1 MSLLDLSSDLSRFR
15 SEVSR
20 EPKSSPEASKAT
32 TNKNFATFQPITEKL
47 SQYSS
52 AVSRVEPKKLEE
64 SLKDTRLDDIRKF
77 AMENLIINQVSKY
90 STINTTYDT
99 RNINGVSLE
108 QIASR
113 LNQINQREF
122 VSQLNRSDVLI
133 TTAERGTNNL
143 QSPIEVN
150 VADRGTNNLVSP
162 TDVNSVEVGTN
173 NLVSPTDV
181 LPDTYGTNN
190 LVSPVDVNESI
201 SGQNNLTSPLD
212 VKPIPGDASDNIT
225 NPDIGINTIPLSLDR
240 SGQSV
245 QINTDLLSP
254 INNVINPDVAL
265 LPTTLTF
272 DRVGQSAQIITET
285 IKQGLVVDPDTQVL
299 RMENGTF
306 HLNDES
312 RLNPDGQPIRFVTT
326 SRLAERTLPREIDS
340 ERYDGES
347 QQLTDNSRLNLDSV
361 FKTNPAGRH
370 ENPDESR
377 LSIIGTQEINV
388 FQDTNARGFIVRA
401 QKNETR
407 YTGQSSFSWDGAP
420 PSTNF
425 ITDIN
430 GDGFQTF
437 TQPLETSYN
446 AESSIFGFVNIP
458 ETDFFDVT
466 KQYTSEGFKSFV
478 LSLQSAYQLDSSV
491 FGWSG
496 NREQAPTTNYFDL
509 QGTSTTDGFHKFAQ
523 LLDSKYVVDASQ
535 FDWDGNRT
543 EAPEVNYFDLTGR
556 NTTTGFHK
564 FASLYDTKYVP
575 ESSVYDWDGTRQ
587 NAPEVNYFDLS
598 SQHTTTGFHKFAS
611 LYDTKY
617 IPESSLYDWDG
628 TRENAPEVNY
638 FDLTTQHT
646 TAGFHRFAQL
656 YDTKYIPES
665 SIYDWDGNRTSAPEV
680 NYFDISGQYT
690 TIGFHRFAQIY
701 DTKYIPESSRFDWD
715 GVRSSSPEV
724 NYFDITGQ
732 FTTKG
737 FHRLAEL
744 YETKYIP
751 ESSQFD
757 WDGTR
762 TSAPEVNYFDLT
774 GTHTT
779 SGFHRLA
786 QLYDSKYVKDSSI
799 FDFDGTRQD
808 APVTDYFQNQNT
820 SGFTK
825 FPTALQTEY
834 ETESSRFT
842 FTGNLPNPIDYFT
855 NEKSSGFTLR
865 PQKLQTEY
873 VTDISEFTFK
883 GSSQQAPTVNYFTND
898 SNTGFTSFAQ
908 SLVSEYQSDVSR
920 FTFAG
925 NRQQSPAVN
934 NIVDSNGV
942 GFTTLSQI
950 LETKYIAESSR
961 YSWVGNRTQAPS
973 VDYFSVEPNS
983 VTGFD
988 TFFTNPAETKLSYE
1002 PSRFSFGGAKNVSPI
1017 RNAPYTTFFGFRPQE
1032 RTGFMV
1038 GMDNPNASLY
1048 PIVNP
1053 KLSVNDSPDTRLGI
1067 ETQRGKRG
1075 ISSTQQ
1081 GEIYAPLSLGRRPW
1095 ADGTL
1100 FATLDNQISNVVTN
1114 APAGA
1119 FNNKYELSMLNTT
1132 NRTGYLTEWART
1144 RRSPSPL
1151 DNQYNK
1157 YKLQNE
1163 SVNFEPAFFFQPY
1176 IVRGIQRDGEV
1187 ENQRWGFGAGIDE
1200 GVVRGGYVTKVER
1213 QLADTIRLGKW
1224 FASVKGLL
1232 FSAKQTGLQSMN
1244 PNVDVDPRTPT
1255 ANVFFGAANILGLN
1269 TGGEFD
1275 LDNYNFVG
1283 GKLSATQFFNP
1294 ASLIAN
1300 VSSAADGVH
1309 IARHGIVLNASEYL
1323 NKYEKATVNREL
1335 NQLFVDVNYSS
1346 FSNLPTPSESNRDP
1360 GGTTGKG
1367 YNRLIGLMREMIP
1380 NSFSPLINSSPTAT
1394 DPASV
1399 QSKKAAA
1406 LTKEMFGKSNI
1417 VRLSSPFGGAQ
1428 SYLGVGGTTIRKSS
1442 HPYLTFYNTAPNLYN
1457 QTKEP
1462 QYLDSAKRESFF
1474 GAIEETTYKDRLKSE
1489 QSNNDGKDFYGIL
1502 RALTKILTN
1511 APNDP
1516 IGGTLPPNFKET
1528 IPTQA
1533 STKNRIEKLSPL
1545 NPKYELPLDRL
1556 QRITE
1561 ANASR
1566 GGSPLHM
1573 GISNEAIDNNPIKK
1587 YRVASYDKLQKVRK
1601 GEGNRT
1607 DRFNDFRYDL
1617 NLTGSDAFITKP
1629 DLVDFKQKN
1638 LEDWYGMGNPG
1649 KVGAKRDNP
1658 AVTNVLHRKQ
1668 NFGIDGGKKGNDDIR
1683 TYPVPVLKP
1692 GQEFRGDRINI
1703 IDYKRANFNLNKNSV
1718 YEKGQYA
1725 DPSLPGKDDLVEFY
1739 FSSVVLSGHNYCP
1752 AEVIVFRA
1760 TFDSIQDNHSPSW
1773 NPIKYMGRA
1782 DPLYVY
1788 QGYERSI
1795 SFGFTVHIGSRDE
1808 MKASWR
1814 KLNYL
1819 ASWTAPEYTK
1829 AGFIRGPLIRLNIGN
1844 LYRKM
1849 PGFLSSL
1856 SYTFDN
1862 TNGHWETANLDAD
1875 NIKNS
1880 ASGPGVLQLPKTIQ
1894 VSCEFTP
1901 VGVYRPEFRG
1911 VMYSL
1916 YEDRGNP
1923 ENGLIPIDP
1932 NSVNYFKTYDDI
1944 GMESPE
1950 NDNLMPV
1957 RVNDVD
1963 KNLIENLQ
1971 DGTPENL
1978 GQN

>member
-90 STINTTYDT
+90 SNINTTYDT

-201 SGQNNLTSPLD
+201 SGQNNLTSPSD
-212 VKPIPGDASDNIT
+212 VKPIPDDASDNIT

-326 SRLAERTLPREIDS
+326 SRLSERSLPREIDD
-340 ERYDGES
+340 EKYNGES
-347 QQLTDNSRLNLDSV
+347 QQLQDNSRLNLDLVSL
-361 FKTNPAGRH
+361 TNPTGRH

-377 LSIIGTQEINV
+377 LSIIGTQEVNF
-388 FQDTNARGFIVRA
+388 FQDTNAKGFVVRA
-401 QKNETR
+401 QKGETQ
-407 YTGQSSFSWDGAP
+407 YTGQSSFTWNGTP
-420 PSTNF
+420 PATNF
-425 ITDIN
+425 ITDVN

-437 TQPLETSYN
+437 TQPLETAYN
-446 AESSIFGFVNIP
+446 TESSIFGFTNIP

-478 LSLQSAYQLDSSV
+478 LSLQSAYQPDSSV

-496 NREQAPTTNYFDL
+496 KREEAPTTNYFDL
-509 QGTSTTDGFHKFAQ
+509 QGTSTTEGFHKFAQ

-535 FDWDGNRT
+535 FDWDGVRDAAPETNYFDLNSQHTTTGFHKFAQIFDSKYIVDSSQFDWDGVRDS
-543 EAPEVNYFDLTGR
+543 APEVNYFDL
-556 NTTTGFHK
+556 N
-564 FASLYDTKYVP
+564 
-575 ESSVYDWDGTRQ
+575 
-587 NAPEVNYFDLS
+587 

-628 TRENAPEVNY
+628 TRDAAPEVNY
-638 FDLTTQHT
+638 FDLNSQHT
-646 TAGFHRFAQL
+646 TTGFHKFAAI

-665 SIYDWDGNRTSAPEV
+665 SIYDWDGT
-680 NYFDISGQYT
+680 
-690 TIGFHRFAQIY
+690 
-701 DTKYIPESSRFDWD
+701 
-715 GVRSSSPEV
+715 RSTSPEV
-724 NYFDITGQ
+724 NYFDLGGN
-732 FTTKG
+732 FTTTG
-737 FHRLAEL
+737 FHRLAEI
-744 YETKYIP
+744 YDTKYIP

-757 WDGTR
+757 WDGNRSTSPEVNYFDLSGKFTTSGFHRLAELYDTKYIPESSEFDWDGTR
-762 TSAPEVNYFDLT
+762 ATSPEVNYFDLT

-779 SGFHRLA
+779 TGFHRLA
-786 QLYDSKYVKDSSI
+786 QIYDSKYVKDSSI
-799 FDFDGTRQD
+799 FDFDGGRQD
-808 APVTDYFQNQNT
+808 APVTDYFQNQNA

-825 FPTALQTEY
+825 FPTPLETEY
-834 ETESSRFT
+834 QTESSRFT
-842 FTGNLPNPIDYFT
+842 FTGNLPKPIDYFT
-855 NEKSSGFTLR
+855 NTFNTGFTLR
-865 PQKLQTEY
+865 AQKLETEY
-873 VTDISEFTFK
+873 LSDISEFTFK
-883 GSSQQAPTVNYFTND
+883 GTSQEAPTVNYFDNTV
-898 SNTGFTSFAQ
+898 NTGFTSFVQ
-908 SLVSEYQSDVSR
+908 QFVSEYTPDISR
-920 FTFAG
+920 FTFVGSKQDA
-925 NRQQSPAVN
+925 PAVN
-934 NIVDSNGV
+934 YISDVNAT
-942 GFTTLSQI
+942 GFTTFQQA
-950 LETKYIAESSR
+950 LETKYTGDPSR
-961 YSWVGNRTQAPS
+961 FTWVGNRPQAPS
-973 VDYFSVEPNS
+973 VDYFNVSGNGVD
-983 VTGFD
+983 GFN
-988 TFFTNPAETKLSYE
+988 TFFTNPSETKLSID
-1002 PSRFSFGGAKNVSPI
+1002 PSKFSFAASKNVSPI

-1038 GMDNPNASLY
+1038 GMDNPNSSLY
-1048 PIVNP
+1048 PIINP

-1067 ETQRGKRG
+1067 ETQRGNRG

-1187 ENQRWGFGAGIDE
+1187 ENQRWGFGVGVDDGI
-1200 GVVRGGYVTKVER
+1200 VRGGTVTQTER
-1213 QLADTIRLGKW
+1213 ILADTIRIGKW

-1232 FSAKQTGLQSMN
+1232 FNVKQLGLQAMN
-1244 PNVDVDPRTPT
+1244 PNVDIDPDTITSRV
-1255 ANVFFGAANILGLN
+1255 NGEDSFLGI
-1269 TGGEFD
+1269 
-1275 LDNYNFVG
+1275 
-1283 GKLSATQFFNP
+1283 SATQFFNP
-1294 ASLIAN
+1294 ASLLAN
-1300 VSSAADGVH
+1300 VSSARAGVH
-1309 IARHGIVLNASEYL
+1309 IARHGVVSTDSDYL
-1323 NKYEKATVNREL
+1323 NKYEKATRNREL
-1335 NQLFVDVNYSS
+1335 KQRFEDERYASWDRLE
-1346 FSNLPTPSESNRDP
+1346 TPNTLHRDP
-1360 GGTTGKG
+1360 NG
-1367 YNRLIGLMREMIP
+1367 YSRLIGLMKELLP
-1380 NSFSPLINSSPTAT
+1380 NSFKPTGKT
-1394 DPASV
+1394 SDSGIK
-1399 QSKKAAA
+1399 QRI
-1406 LTKEMFGKSNI
+1406 KELVGKSDI
-1417 VRLSSPFGGAQ
+1417 ARISSTFGGAQ
-1428 SYLGVGGTTIRKSS
+1428 SYFGVGGTLIRRAS
-1442 HPYLTFYNTAPNLYN
+1442 HPYLTHYTTSPSLEKTNVKGRDILGTAINSLSQAQP
-1457 QTKEP
+1457 T
-1462 QYLDSAKRESFF
+1462 YLDSAKRDTFYAANDEY
-1474 GAIEETTYKDRLKSE
+1474 TYAAELKRG
-1489 QSNNDGKDFYGIL
+1489 QSNNEGMVESLLSALSHIL
-1502 RALTKILTN
+1502 NNGPLIKNDIRDANRDISIQLETK
-1511 APNDP
+1511 
-1516 IGGTLPPNFKET
+1516 
-1528 IPTQA
+1528 Q
-1533 STKNRIEKLSPL
+1533 SIEKLDTFD
-1545 NPKYELPLDRL
+1545 PKYRTPLSQIQNNSKVSRISGKKRL
-1556 QRITE
+1556 SDGPSDQITD
-1561 ANASR
+1561 A
-1566 GGSPLHM
+1566 
-1573 GISNEAIDNNPIKK
+1573 DNPIKQ

-1601 GEGNRT
+1601 GEGSRT
-1607 DRFNDFRYDL
+1607 DKFNDFRHDVEL
-1617 NLTGSDAFITKP
+1617 QGSEGFITKP

-1658 AVTNVLHRKQ
+1658 SVTNIQYVKNSQGSSNTPAEFQ
-1668 NFGIDGGKKGNDDIR
+1668 NYSVPTLKDGS
-1683 TYPVPVLKP
+1683 
-1692 GQEFRGDRINI
+1692 EFRGDRINI
-1703 IDYKRANFNLNKNSV
+1703 IDYKRANIGLNKNSV
-1718 YEKGQYA
+1718 YEKGEYKN
-1725 DPSLPGKDDLVEFY
+1725 PSLPGKDDLVEFY
-1739 FSSVVLSGHNYCP
+1739 FSGLKLDGSKYGP
-1752 AEVIVFRA
+1752 AEAIVFRA

-1819 ASWTAPEYTK
+1819 ASWTAPEYTT
-1829 AGFIRGPLIRLNIGN
+1829 AGFIKGPMIRLNIGN

-1875 NIKNS
+1875 DIKKNN
-1880 ASGPGVLQLPKTIQ
+1880 ASKPGVLQLPKTVQ

-1916 YEDRGNP
+1916 YDDTGDP
-1923 ENGLIPIDP
+1923 AENGLIPTD
-1932 NSVNYFKTYDDI
+1932 NTRVNYFKTYDDI
-1944 GMESPE
+1944 EIDGVDNASLLPLPPGKESEALE
-1950 NDNLMPV
+1950 NKQTGSIDKLFDG
-1957 RVNDVD
+1957 VN
-1963 KNLIENLQ
+1963 N
-1971 DGTPENL
+1971 
-1978 GQN
+1978 